1 MREIVFRVA
10 NSAATLQAKSESPRL
25 TIRSSNLEELHH
37 AARDALIEHFG
48 PSHGAYKVRFKR

>member
-1 MREIVFRVA
+1 MREIVFLVA
-10 NSAATLQAKSESPRL
+10 KSAATLQTKSESPSL

>member
-1 MREIVFRVA
+1 MREIVFLVA
-10 NSAATLQAKSESPRL
+10 KSAATLQTKSEPPSL
-25 TIRSSNLEELHH
+25 TVRSSNLEELHH

>member
-1 MREIVFRVA
+1 MREIVFLVS
-10 NSAATLQAKSESPRL
+10 NSAATLQAKSESPSL
-25 TIRSSNLEELHH
+25 TVFSSNLEELHH

>member
-10 NSAATLQAKSESPRL
+10 SSPTTLQAKSESPSL
-25 TIRSSNLEELHH
+25 TIRSNNLEELHH

-48 PSHGAYKVRFKR
+48 PSHGAYKVCFKR

>member
-10 NSAATLQAKSESPRL
+10 SSPTPLQAKSESPCL

>member
-1 MREIVFRVA
+1 MREIVFLVA
-10 NSAATLQAKSESPRL
+10 NSAATLQAKSESPSL
-25 TIRSSNLEELHH
+25 TIRASNLEELHH

>member
-1 MREIVFRVA
+1 MREIVFLVA
-10 NSAATLQAKSESPRL
+10 KSAATLQTKSEPPSL
-25 TIRSSNLEELHH
+25 TVCSSNLEELHH

>member
-1 MREIVFRVA
+1 MREVVFR
-10 NSAATLQAKSESPRL
+10 QPRQPFRPKGISELDDR
-25 TIRSSNLEELHH
+25 SNLEELH

>member
-1 MREIVFRVA
+1 MREMVFLVSH
-10 NSAATLQAKSESPRL
+10 SAATLQAKSESPSL
-25 TIRSSNLEELHH
+25 TVCSSNLEELHH

>member
-1 MREIVFRVA
+1 MREIVFLVA
-10 NSAATLQAKSESPRL
+10 KSAATLQTKSESPSL
-25 TIRSSNLEELHH
+25 TVRSSNLEELHH

>member
-1 MREIVFRVA
+1 MREIVFLVA
-10 NSAATLQAKSESPRL
+10 KSAATLQNKSESPSL
-25 TIRSSNLEELHH
+25 TVRSSNLEELHH